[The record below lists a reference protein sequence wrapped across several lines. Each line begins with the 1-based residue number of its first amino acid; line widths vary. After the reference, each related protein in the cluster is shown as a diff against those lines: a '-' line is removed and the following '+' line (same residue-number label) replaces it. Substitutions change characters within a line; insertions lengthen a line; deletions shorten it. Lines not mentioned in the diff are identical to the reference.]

1 MEQITEFVAELLS
14 TWGYYVV
21 FVATFL
27 ETSAFV
33 GLLVP
38 GETTVVLAGFF
49 ASMGKLDGPGTANY
63 IQLLKVMG
71 FAAGGAFLGDTT
83 GYLIGRY
90 GVNWLASKMG
100 RFFFVR
106 EREMEK
112 VKYYIDKHGGKTIF
126 FGRFTSFLR
135 AFAPFVAGMVRMPF
149 RKFFFYDALGAIPW
163 AVAFS
168 VLGYAFQESWKRAQE
183 KFGHAIIVALVLAVL
198 IVIIYHKRR
207 KKKV

>member
-1 MEQITEFVAELLS
+1 MELITESVTELLS
-14 TWGYYVV
+14 VWGYYVV
-21 FVATFL
+21 FIAAFL

-49 ASMGKLDGPGTANY
+49 ASRGDLDPGTANY

-83 GYLIGRY
+83 GYLLGRY
-90 GVNWLASKMG
+90 GANRLASKMG
-100 RFFFVR
+100 RVFFVR
-106 EREMEK
+106 KREVEK
-112 VKYYIDKHGGKTIF
+112 VRYYLDKHGGKTIF

-135 AFAPFVAGMVRMPF
+135 AFAPFVAGMVRMPLQ
-149 RKFFFYDALGAIPW
+149 KFFFYDALGAIPW

-168 VLGYAFQESWKRAQE
+168 GLGYIFQESWKRAQE
-183 KFGHAIIVALVLAVL
+183 KLGHAIIVALVLAVL

>member
-1 MEQITEFVAELLS
+1 MERITESVTYLLN

-21 FVATFL
+21 FIATFL

-49 ASMGKLDGPGTANY
+49 ASKGDLDPGTAIY

-71 FAAGGAFLGDTT
+71 FAAAGAFLGDTT
-83 GYLIGRY
+83 GYIIGRY
-90 GVNWLASKMG
+90 GVTRLASKMG

-112 VKYYIDKHGGKTIF
+112 VRYYIDKHGGKTIF

-135 AFAPFVAGMVRMPF
+135 AFAPFVAGMVHMPF
-149 RKFFFYDALGAIPW
+149 RRFLFYDFLGAILW
-163 AVAFS
+163 AVVFS
-168 VLGYAFQESWKRAQE
+168 GLGYGFFETWVRIKE
-183 KFGHAIIVALVLAVL
+183 IFGTAVIVALVLAVL

>member
-1 MEQITEFVAELLS
+1 MEQITKFVTDLLS
-14 TWGYYVV
+14 AWGYYVV

-49 ASMGKLDGPGTANY
+49 ASRGDLDPGTANY

-71 FAAGGAFLGDTT
+71 FAACGAFLGDTT

-90 GVNWLASKMG
+90 GVNRLASKMG

-112 VKYYIDKHGGKTIF
+112 VRYYIDKHGGKTLF

-149 RKFFFYDALGAIPW
+149 RKFLFYDSLGAIPW

-168 VLGYAFQESWKRAQE
+168 LLGYAFQESWKRAQE
-183 KFGHAIIVALVLAVL
+183 KIGHAIIVAFVLAVL
-198 IVIIYHKRR
+198 IIIIYHKRR

>member
-1 MEQITEFVAELLS
+1 MGRITELVTGLLND
-14 TWGYYVV
+14 WGYYVV
-21 FVATFL
+21 FIATFL

-49 ASMGKLDGPGTANY
+49 ASRGDLDPGTANY

-83 GYLIGRY
+83 GYFIGRY
-90 GVNWLASKMG
+90 GVNRLASKMG

-112 VKYYIDKHGGKTIF
+112 VRYYIDKHGGKTIF

-168 VLGYAFQESWKRAQE
+168 VLGYVFQESWDVAQ
-183 KFGHAIIVALVLAVL
+183 KKIGHAIIVAVVLAIL
-198 IVIIYHKRR
+198 IIIIYHKRR